1 MNLVELDPDG
11 KILEHDETER
21 EHEEVF
27 IVLEGTAAILIDG
40 EEYPAPAGTFA
51 RLDPQPSR
59 TVVNKGR
66 TKARV
71 LIVSAPMSSGYD
83 PPDWA

>member
-1 MNLVELDPDG
+1 MNLFELEPDG
-11 KILEHDETER
+11 KILEQDETNR

-40 EEYPAPAGTFA
+40 EEYPAPAETFA

-71 LIVSAPMSSGYD
+71 LTVSAPMSSGYD